1 MPASRNKWLKYRDK
15 IRERLREEQGFIDRA
30 VSSKLRLWQVENGR
44 EIDMTADY
52 ASQSRATVKVMS
64 DIIAAIER
72 DFL

>member
-52 ASQSRATVKVMS
+52 ASQS
-64 DIIAAIER
+64 
-72 DFL
+72 

>member
-15 IRERLREEQGFIDRA
+15 MRERLREEQGFIDRA
-30 VSSKLRLWQVENGR
+30 VSGKLRLWQVENGR